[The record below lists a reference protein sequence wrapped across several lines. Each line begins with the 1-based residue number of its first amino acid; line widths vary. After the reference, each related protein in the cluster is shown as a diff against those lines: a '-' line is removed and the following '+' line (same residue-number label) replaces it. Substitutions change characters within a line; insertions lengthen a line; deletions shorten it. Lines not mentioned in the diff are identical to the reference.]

1 MSVRAREFQGI
12 FYLSR
17 AASQLATSGH
27 HAFLAS
33 VVSRPGLP
41 GQRRVENWRRPTICC
56 CLMMVPDIHTI
67 AVPHR
72 TFFFFP
78 FLRVLLSPIINSNVD
93 CHKCDVLHVSTS
105 TTH

>member
-56 CLMMVPDIHTI
+56 CLMMVPDTYNRSTTPY
-67 AVPHR
+67 V
-72 TFFFFP
+72 FLFP

-105 TTH
+105 TMH